1 MSDHNATSLPPE
13 AGMTTT
19 PLLRLRGISKYFGA
33 VQALVDIDLDVHAH
47 EVVALVGDN
56 AAGKS
61 TLARVIAGVY
71 QPEAGTMSL
80 NGRNVLPITAAGAR
94 NLGIATVFQ
103 NLALADNLDV
113 TANIFLGQ
121 EIPARGVLDRGLLDE
136 ERMESLAREYLSKL
150 NSRIASP
157 RTPLSQ
163 LSAGQR
169 QCVAIARTLVGEPQV
184 IVLDE
189 PTSSLSVTQTAEV
202 LNHISRLRA
211 LGLGVVLISHSL
223 SDIRAVADRIEV
235 LRHGRNR
242 GSFQATES
250 AYEDIIAAMTGAPTR

>member
-1 MSDHNATSLPPE
+1 MSKS
-13 AGMTTT
+13 
-19 PLLRLRGISKYFGA
+19 PLLRLRGISKNFGA
-33 VQALVDIDLDVHAH
+33 VQALTGIDLEVNAH

-71 QPEAGTMSL
+71 QPDSGTMEV
-80 NGRNVLPITAAGAR
+80 NGKSTLPMTAKEAR
-94 NLGIATVFQ
+94 THGIATVFQ
-103 NLALADNLDV
+103 DLALAENLDV

-121 EIPARGVLDRGLLDE
+121 ELPSRGLFDHGLLDE
-136 ERMESLAREYLSKL
+136 ERMESLAREYLRKL

-157 RTPLSQ
+157 HTPLSQ

-169 QCVAIARTLVGEPQV
+169 QCVAIARTLVGEPQL

-202 LNHISRLRA
+202 LNHISGLRA
-211 LGLGVVLISHSL
+211 LGMGVVLISHSL
-223 SDIRAVADRIEV
+223 TDIRAVADRIEV

-250 AYEDIIAAMTGAPTR
+250 AYEDIIAAMTGAPNA